1 MEYNEESLTHLQCPA
16 GSVVGRRNVEVKR
29 EKSSNERV
37 GWTLG
42 VKTSRPKISIKLF
55 SGVCNDNEPCM
66 AHHRYSDDEHEG
78 DSDNNCGRDT
88 VYAKVEA
95 SQKDIQHRKDKG
107 TAAAQTQIPST
118 KPKARTLVASRQL
131 IDGNE
136 VASLRDQ
143 FRPPLTLR
151 GTASL
156 AASDP
161 RRTSSVH
168 TSVTGK
174 ASESA
179 VLQDAAITEP
189 GWSNSSREEIK
200 KQYYKDLCGQIEER
214 NQQRERERRRK
225 NTDEQRHNK
234 TMQHSIWGMP
244 GSGAPNYHLGTAK
257 RTKSLCTAG
266 ILPQEQIRDKGF
278 SGIPFSSL

>member
-168 TSVTGK
+168 TSVT
-174 ASESA
+174 
-179 VLQDAAITEP
+179 
-189 GWSNSSREEIK
+189 
-200 KQYYKDLCGQIEER
+200 
-214 NQQRERERRRK
+214 
-225 NTDEQRHNK
+225 HNK

>member
-168 TSVTGK
+168 TSVT
-174 ASESA
+174 
-179 VLQDAAITEP
+179 
-189 GWSNSSREEIK
+189 EIK